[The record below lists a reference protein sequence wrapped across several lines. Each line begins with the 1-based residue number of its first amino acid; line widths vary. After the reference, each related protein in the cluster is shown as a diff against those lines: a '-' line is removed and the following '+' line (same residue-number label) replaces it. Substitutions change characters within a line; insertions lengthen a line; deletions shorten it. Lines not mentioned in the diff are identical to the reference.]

1 MHLLMPSCSAGVV
14 LLYLGAA
21 ILAVR
26 LASESTTMYFERH
39 LIWGGKF
46 DRCLPNL
53 LLCFRLPSKVVQ
65 DLSETAACEAQ

>member
-1 MHLLMPSCSAGVV
+1 MLLLMPSCFAGVV

-46 DRCLPNL
+46 DRCLHKPL
-53 LLCFRLPSKVVQ
+53 LYFSLSSKVCARPY
-65 DLSETAACEAQ
+65 DEGGM

>member
-1 MHLLMPSCSAGVV
+1 MPSHFAGVV

-46 DRCLPNL
+46 DRCLHKT
-53 LLCFRLPSKVVQ
+53 LLCFRLSSKAVRDLAEEVVCK
-65 DLSETAACEAQ
+65 A